1 MRWKKKGIGVHQQG
15 HEEEYQEDEEYGGGK
30 RKLIVLLDVQDAD
43 EESQKQDMFTIMG
56 ITRGQMR
63 WKNGQSM
70 I

>member
-1 MRWKKKGIGVHQQG
+1 MVYISRGTKR
-15 HEEEYQEDEEYGGGK
+15 ENQEDEEYGGGK
-30 RKLIVLLDVQDAD
+30 RKLIELLDVQDAD
-43 EESQKQDMFTIMG
+43 EESQNQDMFTIMG